1 MGVKRCAYGTCN
13 SDSRF
18 YHKPHMADVFF
29 ITFPK
34 PTSKP
39 EMCDRW
45 IRACSRGDD
54 FGRHKI
60 TQDTYVCSKHFV
72 DGHGPTGEHPDPIP
86 ATARGVELR
95 IFNTKKSRPP
105 PKGRVSLSP
114 EKKKSRSQLQVLN
127 VDIDK
132 ENEITEG
139 SEKQD
144 TNVDNE
150 DARKQVSYSDAATQ
164 TDILHDDLAGYSD
177 DHLKQPKLLQRKL
190 FMDDVLRSDKSCKFY
205 TGITSIQLL
214 LFLHRF
220 LQSKAERLTLWKG
233 EETTENAKNKDD
245 HHPRGL
251 STFTAFLLTLVRLR
265 RGLDVDH
272 LSDLFGISSST
283 VSRYF
288 RTYIEFISRELSF
301 VVKWPIRLQVQ
312 AHLPK
317 AFRYFKKTI
326 AIIDCTEFFV
336 QKPSLPSSQRV
347 TWSQYKHHNT
357 FKCLVAISPTGAFT
371 YISPL
376 WSSSVSDRRI
386 VKESGFLD
394 NLNYGDDI
402 MADRGFLIRDLLALR
417 GCTLNIPP
425 FAHGKQLSKAAVK
438 KTRRIAHARIHV
450 ERAIGRLKNFKF
462 LQGIFPLKSKKLINQ
477 SVQVCAQLC
486 NFDKPLVK

>member
-1 MGVKRCAYGTCN
+1 MQEN
-13 SDSRF
+13 RF
-18 YHKPHMADVFF
+18 PILMQLLRL
-29 ITFPK
+29 
-34 PTSKP
+34 TSC
-39 EMCDRW
+39 MMIW
-45 IRACSRGDD
+45 L
-54 FGRHKI
+54 
-60 TQDTYVCSKHFV
+60 
-72 DGHGPTGEHPDPIP
+72 
-86 ATARGVELR
+86 ATV
-95 IFNTKKSRPP
+95 
-105 PKGRVSLSP
+105 
-114 EKKKSRSQLQVLN
+114 
-127 VDIDK
+127 
-132 ENEITEG
+132 
-139 SEKQD
+139 
-144 TNVDNE
+144 
-150 DARKQVSYSDAATQ
+150 
-164 TDILHDDLAGYSD
+164 
-177 DHLKQPKLLQRKL
+177 
-190 FMDDVLRSDKSCKFY
+190 M
-205 TGITSIQLL
+205 ITSNNLNFYRENYSWMMFSEVTNHANSTQLL

>member
-205 TGITSIQLL
+205 TDSY
-214 LFLHRF
+214 
-220 LQSKAERLTLWKG
+220 S
-233 EETTENAKNKDD
+233 
-245 HHPRGL
+245 
-251 STFTAFLLTLVRLR
+251 
-265 RGLDVDH
+265 
-272 LSDLFGISSST
+272 
-283 VSRYF
+283 
-288 RTYIEFISRELSF
+288 
-301 VVKWPIRLQVQ
+301 
-312 AHLPK
+312 PK
-317 AFRYFKKTI
+317 
-326 AIIDCTEFFV
+326 
-336 QKPSLPSSQRV
+336 
-347 TWSQYKHHNT
+347 
-357 FKCLVAISPTGAFT
+357 
-371 YISPL
+371 
-376 WSSSVSDRRI
+376 
-386 VKESGFLD
+386 
-394 NLNYGDDI
+394 
-402 MADRGFLIRDLLALR
+402 LR
-417 GCTLNIPP
+417 G
-425 FAHGKQLSKAAVK
+425 
-438 KTRRIAHARIHV
+438 
-450 ERAIGRLKNFKF
+450 
-462 LQGIFPLKSKKLINQ
+462 
-477 SVQVCAQLC
+477 
-486 NFDKPLVK
+486 